1 MYVYIRGVLRVK
13 KNIIYHVYPELN
25 ICTKNKNM
33 ITLTIKLPR
42 FVRDPVEYKLL
53 LVFLFGSQMISSQF
67 TFQDM
72 AAKSASNL

>member
-1 MYVYIRGVLRVK
+1 MRVLRAGRNNSK
-13 KNIIYHVYPELN
+13 KI
-25 ICTKNKNM
+25 KFA

-53 LVFLFGSQMISSQF
+53 LVFRFGSQMISSQF

-72 AAKSASNL
+72 AARSASNL